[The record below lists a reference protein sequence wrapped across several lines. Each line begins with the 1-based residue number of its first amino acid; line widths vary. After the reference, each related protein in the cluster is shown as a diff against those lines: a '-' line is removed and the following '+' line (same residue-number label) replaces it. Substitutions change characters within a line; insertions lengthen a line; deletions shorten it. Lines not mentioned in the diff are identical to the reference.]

1 MFWRL
6 LWELS
11 SSYSQTH
18 IHTHCCSQAHVEPH
32 PCSLSLAKSIADN
45 SKRFKYQTVFF
56 LWTMQLKKTNNLERL
71 TDDKSSHKAFC
82 FAAVQQFVHFKMST
96 FPKFYIKCFKK
107 KNLVVLSCCAYFYYY
122 LNLSSSSEWNVEV
135 MQEFGLQ
142 ITFHW
147 STGGNTSRPTA
158 LHLQRQGRNEDCWKM
173 SVDVNNAGV
182 KMIKKNPLKSKPI
195 SLHLEDHS
203 STMSRWKL
211 NSNLVLLHSSHT
223 NPLKSLNKFEQGD
236 LSTFDT

>member
-1 MFWRL
+1 MTNLHIKLFVL
-6 LWELS
+6 LLFNSLYILKCQHSQSFTS
-11 SSYSQTH
+11 S
-18 IHTHCCSQAHVEPH
+18 A
-32 PCSLSLAKSIADN
+32 
-45 SKRFKYQTVFF
+45 
-56 LWTMQLKKTNNLERL
+56 
-71 TDDKSSHKAFC
+71 
-82 FAAVQQFVHFKMST
+82 
-96 FPKFYIKCFKK
+96 FKK
-107 KNLVVLSCCAYFYYY
+107 KKSGCFILLCVLLLLLLKSLKLLRVKCWGDAR
-122 LNLSSSSEWNVEV
+122 
-135 MQEFGLQ
+135 LQ